1 MLSTIGNVELNV
13 MFGPYSYI
21 GSFEVLDCEVPLI
34 LGMSFLAKVAPRID
48 FNAKSVCVQHGGK

>member
-1 MLSTIGNVELNV
+1 MSTIGNVELHI

-34 LGMSFLAKVAPRID
+34 LGMTFLAKVAPKID
-48 FNAKSVCVQHGGK
+48 FNAKSVSV

>member
-1 MLSTIGNVELNV
+1 MSTIGNVELHV

-34 LGMSFLAKVAPRID
+34 LGMTFLAKVAPKID
-48 FNAKSVCVQHGGK
+48 FNAKSVSV